1 MTSVCICVPATGV
14 HKSHM
19 ALALASLST
28 VSALHG
34 IQIGINGQDLAGI
47 ARNRN
52 LLVQIAIDSG
62 ADYVLFLDSDMTFPP
77 DMLLKLLAHGKDI
90 VGVPYPKRQPPYE
103 LLGAPLN
110 PADAQSG
117 LAEFEWL
124 PSGLMLIKTDVFRKL
139 PAPWYFESYPYDGEL
154 ETQFGECLR
163 DALAAPVPDTVVT
176 SLTQNADLLAWFN
189 EAFATQRLTQERS
202 EDTNFCRKARRH
214 GYQIWAD
221 VDLLRQIGHI
231 GEHTIRVGQ

>member
-19 ALALASLST
+19 SLALASLST

-34 IQIGINGQDLAGI
+34 LQIGINGQDLAGI

-52 LLVQIAIDSG
+52 LLVQIATDSG
-62 ADYVLFLDSDMTFPP
+62 AEYVLFLDSDMEFPP
-77 DMLLKLLAHGKDI
+77 DMLLRLLAHEKDI
-90 VGVPYPKRQPPYE
+90 VGVPYPKRRHPYE

-110 PADAQSG
+110 PAAAQSG

-124 PSGLMLIKTDVFRKL
+124 PGGLMLIKTDVFRKI
-139 PAPWYFESYPYDGEL
+139 ASPWYFESYPYDGSL
-154 ETQFGECLR
+154 ETQFAACIR
-163 DALAAPVPDTVVT
+163 DAFAAPMPDCVMDA
-176 SLTQNADLLAWFN
+176 LTGTEMLKAWFDN
-189 EAFATQRLTQERS
+189 EFQTQRLTQDRS

-214 GYQIWAD
+214 GFQIWAD
-221 VDLLRQIGHI
+221 LDLLREIGHI